1 MRIYSLFH
9 WCFIVVSAT
18 VFLMACDVPTNS
30 EEATSEQSEEEDI
43 MIINELYDKSTAYH
57 GQIGFRTDIAK
68 WSYENGYEWVSGF
81 AYRDNSQLKINVTKS
96 DQTIELSFTVNVS
109 GYGEYPTVYNSS
121 FGEKEDA
128 DYLEFGINVTN
139 NKNNQKFRLAE
150 SESISS
156 DSTATF
162 LFKFTPEQFRY
173 TPTGMTD
180 YTLALS
186 TEFVSFFGNRSK
198 KYPLKASL
206 KMAYIVPKVYKTEV
220 YFASLVLN
228 KEGASS
234 VLGTDNDFS
243 NSDPETG
250 IRVEYDGETFMYE
263 YTENS
268 YQLRRK
274 IKADL
279 YHYSKNDLIEISALD
294 VDYGFNSNDLI
305 SSKKMSLTELE
316 GTDYKNIE
324 LKHTDELKMYAKF
337 IGVINE

>member
-1 MRIYSLFH
+1 MRIYSLFR
-9 WCFIVVSAT
+9 WCFIVVPVT
-18 VFLMACDVPTNS
+18 FLLIACEVPTNLEEENS
-30 EEATSEQSEEEDI
+30 EEAEEELL
-43 MIINELYDKSTAYH
+43 IINDLYDKSTAYY

-68 WSYENGYEWVSGF
+68 WSYENGYEWVSGLD
-81 AYRDNSQLKINVTKS
+81 YRDNSKLKIKITKS
-96 DQTIELSFTVNVS
+96 DHSIELSFMVNLS

-121 FGEKEDA
+121 FGHKEEA

-150 SESISS
+150 SESVSS

-162 LFKFTPEQFRY
+162 LFKFTPEQFRFS
-173 TPTGMTD
+173 PAGMTD

-186 TEFVSFFGNRSK
+186 TEFVSFFGIRSK

-206 KMAYIVPKVYKTEV
+206 KMEYIVPKVYKTEV

-228 KEGASS
+228 KEGAKSI
-234 VLGTDNDFS
+234 LGEDNDFS

-263 YTENS
+263 FNENS

-274 IKADL
+274 TKADL

-305 SSKKMSLTELE
+305 SSKKVSLTELE

>member
-1 MRIYSLFH
+1 MRIYSFFQ
-9 WCFIVVSAT
+9 WCFIVVPAT
-18 VFLMACDVPTNS
+18 VLLIACDVPTNS
-30 EEATSEQSEEEDI
+30 EQDYTEDPEEDVL
-43 MIINELYDKSTAYH
+43 IINDLYDKSTAYY

-68 WSYENGYEWVSGF
+68 WSYENGYEWISGL

-109 GYGEYPTVYNSS
+109 GYGEYPTVHNTS
-121 FGEKEDA
+121 FGDKEEA
-128 DYLEFGINVTN
+128 DYLEFGIEVTN

-150 SESISS
+150 SESIGS
-156 DSTATF
+156 DSAATF
-162 LFKFTPEQFRY
+162 LFKFTPEQFRH
-173 TPTGMTD
+173 TPAGMTD

-186 TEFVSFFGNRSK
+186 TEFVSFFGSRSK
-198 KYPLKASL
+198 KHPLKASL
-206 KMAYIVPKVYKTEV
+206 KLEYIVPKVYKTEV

-228 KEGASS
+228 KEGAKS
-234 VLGTDNDFS
+234 VLGGDNDFS

-250 IRVEYDGETFMYE
+250 IRVEYDGESFMYE
-263 YTENS
+263 FNENS

-294 VDYGFNSNDLI
+294 VDYGFNSSDLI

-337 IGVINE
+337 IGVVNE

>member
-1 MRIYSLFH
+1 MRIYSFFH
-9 WCFIVVSAT
+9 WCFIVVPAS
-18 VFLMACDVPTNS
+18 FLLTACDVSTNS
-30 EEATSEQSEEEDI
+30 EDENSEDAEEDLLI
-43 MIINELYDKSTAYH
+43 VNELYDQSTAYH
-57 GQIGFRTDIAK
+57 GQIGFRNDIAK
-68 WSYENGYEWVSGF
+68 WSYENGYEWVSGL
-81 AYRDNSQLKINVTKS
+81 AYRDNSQLKITVTKS
-96 DQTIELSFTVNVS
+96 DQSIELSFTVNVTGS
-109 GYGEYPTVYNSS
+109 GEYPTVYNSS
-121 FGEKEDA
+121 FGEKEEA
-128 DYLEFGINVTN
+128 DYLEFGIEVTN

-150 SESISS
+150 SESIST

-162 LFKFTPEQFRY
+162 LFKFTPEQFRF
-173 TPTGMTD
+173 TPAGMTD

-186 TEFVSFFGNRSK
+186 TEFVSFFGVKSK

-228 KEGASS
+228 KEGAMS
-234 VLGTDNDFS
+234 VLGKDNDFS

-250 IRVEYDGETFMYE
+250 IRVEYGGETFLYE
-263 YTENS
+263 FVENS

-274 IKADL
+274 TKADL

-305 SSKKMSLTELE
+305 SSKKIPLTELE

-324 LKHTDELKMYAKF
+324 LKHTDELRMYAKF
-337 IGVINE
+337 KGVINE

>member
-1 MRIYSLFH
+1 MRIYSLFQ
-9 WCFIVVSAT
+9 WCFIVVPAT
-18 VFLMACDVPTNS
+18 FLLMACDVPTNS
-30 EEATSEQSEEEDI
+30 EEENSEEPEENILI
-43 MIINELYDKSTAYH
+43 MNELYDKSTAYH

-68 WSYENGYEWVSGF
+68 WSYENGYEWVSGL

-96 DQTIELSFTVNVS
+96 DQSIELSFTVSVS
-109 GYGEYPTVYNSS
+109 GYGEYPTVRNSS
-121 FGEKEDA
+121 FGDKEEA
-128 DYLEFGINVTN
+128 DYLEFGIEVTN
-139 NKNNQKFRLAE
+139 NKNKEKFRLAE

-162 LFKFTPEQFRY
+162 LFKFTPEQFRF
-173 TPTGMTD
+173 TPAGMTD

-206 KMAYIVPKVYKTEV
+206 KMQYIVPKVYKTEV

-228 KEGASS
+228 KEGARS
-234 VLGTDNDFS
+234 VLGSDNDFS

-250 IRVEYDGETFMYE
+250 IRVEYGGETFMYE
-263 YTENS
+263 FTENS

-274 IKADL
+274 TKAEL
-279 YHYSKNDLIEISALD
+279 YHYSKNDLVEISALD

-305 SSKKMSLTELE
+305 SSKRISLTDLE

-337 IGVINE
+337 IGLVNE